1 MLVFVDESGDTGFKL
16 GQGSSGQFT
25 ITLVIFSENEEAEAT
40 SRRIDELRA
49 ELKLSEDGR
58 KGEFH
63 FNDNSND
70 QREAFLI
77 AVSKFDFT
85 IFSVVVDKAGLAL
98 EGISN
103 KSAFYNFICGLVFDS
118 AKHRIAEATI
128 TIDSMGGQEFKR
140 QLEKYL
146 KQRMNEP
153 GGIRRIKQIR
163 MKPSHTDNLPIMG
176 GRPLDLFTGMDSP
189 SSFRRRQI
197 LSFYWCLVCYIL
209 HYIGGYCKREQ
220 D

>member
-70 QREAFLI
+70 QREAFLL

-85 IFSVVVDKAGLAL
+85 IFSVGYGFSRVVPKVRA
-98 EGISN
+98 
-103 KSAFYNFICGLVFDS
+103 
-118 AKHRIAEATI
+118 
-128 TIDSMGGQEFKR
+128 
-140 QLEKYL
+140 
-146 KQRMNEP
+146 
-153 GGIRRIKQIR
+153 
-163 MKPSHTDNLPIMG
+163 
-176 GRPLDLFTGMDSP
+176 
-189 SSFRRRQI
+189 
-197 LSFYWCLVCYIL
+197 
-209 HYIGGYCKREQ
+209 
-220 D
+220 